1 MTRMKVEIKE
11 PEPLSSIIK
20 KTNELEPFIHFRE
33 NHQSLKPTDARL
45 DALIE
50 LEYPKYPDNVI
61 PMVKLPYF
69 GQKSLS

>member
-11 PEPLSSIIK
+11 PEPLSSILK
-20 KTNELEPFIHFRE
+20 KTNELEPFIHFHE
-33 NHQSLKPTDARL
+33 NHQSLKPTDANL
-45 DALIE
+45 DALIQ

-61 PMVKLPYF
+61 PMVKSPYF